1 MILADEPTG
10 NLDTSTGAE
19 IIEMLASL
27 AADRGTTVIVATHD
41 IGLAGRAQRR
51 LAMRDGRLAAPVAD
65 TPAGDVVGATATLRN
80 FFKALRKL
88 LGRAVPL
95 GSVNPLPRSSEM
107 KSTKM
112 KFAGATAAVAALVG
126 GGAAIAADRLSP
138 TQESDAVVAD
148 AAKQL
153 GVDPSKLDAALK
165 KALQNRVD
173 AAVAAGRITKA
184 QGDEMKAR
192 IAAGDVPLVGVGPG
206 RPPRRAP
213 LHHFADLDAAASY
226 LGITEAA
233 LKTSLSD
240 GSTLADIAKEKG
252 KSVDG
257 LKAALVAAAKADLA
271 QAVKDGRLTEAQQTE
286 LLADLSDRIDG
297 LVNGELGLRGD
308 HGPRGAGPSFHFEG
322 APPAGDA

>member
-1 MILADEPTG
+1 
-10 NLDTSTGAE
+10 
-19 IIEMLASL
+19 
-27 AADRGTTVIVATHD
+27 
-41 IGLAGRAQRR
+41 
-51 LAMRDGRLAAPVAD
+51 
-65 TPAGDVVGATATLRN
+65 
-80 FFKALRKL
+80 
-88 LGRAVPL
+88 
-95 GSVNPLPRSSEM
+95 M

-138 TQESDAVVAD
+138 AQESDAVVAD

-153 GVDPSKLDAALK
+153 GVDASKLDAALK

-173 AAVAAGRITKA
+173 AAVTAGEITKA

-192 IAAGDVPLVGVGPG
+192 IAAGDVPLVGIGPG
-206 RPPRRAP
+206 GRPGKHHF
-213 LHHFADLDAAASY
+213 HHFADLDAAASY
-226 LGITEAA
+226 LGITQAA

-257 LKAALVAAAKADLA
+257 LKAALVADAKADLA

-286 LLADLSDRIDG
+286 LLAGLSDRIDG

-308 HGPRGAGPSFHFEG
+308 HGPRGAGPSFRFEG